1 MPAGLRRRRYRPDAE
16 ELWPF
21 ARRGGLTLPGETA
34 HVVDG
39 QHRRRD
45 EPRRAQ
51 QRTDGDL
58 NGDHQQIEVVPGSF
72 LSTAQHTHTVTTNVF
87 HASFLPLYIDK
98 PNYNQKQMDYIPFY
112 L

>member
-72 LSTAQHTHTVTTNVF
+72 LSTAQHTHSHDQRVSRQF
-87 HASFLPLYIDK
+87 FYPYI
-98 PNYNQKQMDYIPFY
+98 
-112 L
+112 